1 MEEETMSTQSEGSA
15 QVRASDA
22 EREAFAQLV
31 QDAIGQGRLT
41 LEEGEERL
49 AQVYAAKFRD
59 QLDPLVADLPEAH
72 GRTGRGRSERG
83 GASGGWAGGGWAG
96 RGRGGGGQGG
106 FPRGPGRGPDYQPGG
121 APGDD
126 RDDTPPEWVRRWA
139 ERGYRRGYRPFLV
152 GPLAIAA
159 VLITI
164 WAVSGAH
171 VFWPLFPLLFL
182 GFVVFRRACWF
193 RWRSGRSW

>member
-1 MEEETMSTQSEGSA
+1 MSTQSEGPA
-15 QVRASDA
+15 RVRASDP
-22 EREAFAQLV
+22 EREAFAKVV
-31 QDAIGQGRLT
+31 QDAVGQGRLT

-49 AQVYAAKFRD
+49 AQVYAARFRD
-59 QLDPLVADLPEAH
+59 ELDPLVADLPEAH
-72 GRTGRGRSERG
+72 ARTGRGRSERAG
-83 GASGGWAGGGWAG
+83 AGGGWAG
-96 RGRGGGGQGG
+96 RGRSSGGPGG
-106 FPRGPGRGPDYQPGG
+106 FPPGPGRGPDYQPGG

-139 ERGYRRGYRPFLV
+139 GRGYRRGSRPMV
-152 GPLAIAA
+152 GPLVLAA

-164 WAVSGAH
+164 WAVTGAH